1 MSIDVIELR
10 KDVAK
15 LERLKLEDIAEK
27 FINHRNLADTTAA
40 SKENY
45 RNHLTKLLEVVKKVV
60 RTTLK
65 VDVSALSKVG
75 GKKALYFVF
84 DSAKK
89 GHSICDVED
98 FRFTAK

>member
-1 MSIDVIELR
+1 MISSELP
-10 KDVAK
+10 D
-15 LERLKLEDIAEK
+15 
-27 FINHRNLADTTAA
+27 
-40 SKENY
+40 
-45 RNHLTKLLEVVKKVV
+45 V
-60 RTTLK
+60 RTTIK

-98 FRFTAK
+98 FLFMAK